1 MEIIKTNLKQNGA
14 LTYSNVPNKIVLH
27 NADASN
33 CTVEDI
39 NQWHLEN
46 GWTMIGYHYY
56 VRKDGSIYKGRPD
69 NAIGSHCKGSNTG
82 SIGICF
88 EGRYMTE
95 TMPQEQYN
103 SGIEL
108 IKYLFNKYGS
118 MPIYGHKDLFSTD
131 CPGKNFPLDDFK
143 QLKAKESKGE
153 WIKQDG
159 KWWYKHSDGSYT
171 KQDWEFI
178 DDNWYYF
185 DINGYMSTGWI
196 YISKDDKYYYCYDDG
211 KMAHDVTLWG
221 TWKFDSNGVGTK
233 L

>member
-1 MEIIKTNLKQNGA
+1 MEIIKTNLKQNGV
-14 LTYSNVPNKIVLH
+14 LTYSNIPNKIVLH
-27 NADASN
+27 NADSNN

-95 TMPQEQYN
+95 TIPQEQYN

-108 IKYLFNKYGS
+108 IKYLFSKY
-118 MPIYGHKDLFSTD
+118 
-131 CPGKNFPLDDFK
+131 
-143 QLKAKESKGE
+143 
-153 WIKQDG
+153 
-159 KWWYKHSDGSYT
+159 
-171 KQDWEFI
+171 
-178 DDNWYYF
+178 
-185 DINGYMSTGWI
+185 
-196 YISKDDKYYYCYDDG
+196 
-211 KMAHDVTLWG
+211 
-221 TWKFDSNGVGTK
+221 
-233 L
+233 